1 MTIVIRRLTNDE
13 GALYRAIRLEAL
25 TVSADFFA
33 SAYEDEA
40 GHDDAWFAAHM
51 AGAPVWAAFDGD
63 TPIGMA
69 GCNRHLGTK
78 KAHKATLWGMYVA
91 PSARGQGVAE
101 GLIQSILAHAAEVGC
116 EQVLL
121 TCMRGNDRAVRLYE
135 RMGFVQYGVEPN
147 ALKAGEGRY
156 FDDIQMVKLLAA

>member
-1 MTIVIRRLTNDE
+1 MTIVIRQLTDDE

-25 TVSADFFA
+25 TVSADFFG

-40 GHDDAWFAAHM
+40 ARDEAWFAAHL

-63 TPIGMA
+63 APIGMA
-69 GCNRHLGTK
+69 GFNRHVGAK

-101 GLIQSILAHAAEVGC
+101 SLIQSVLAHAVEAGC

-135 RMGFVQYGVEPN
+135 RMGFVQFGVEPH
-147 ALKAGEGRY
+147 ALKTADGAY
-156 FDDIQMVKLLAA
+156 FDDVHMVKRL